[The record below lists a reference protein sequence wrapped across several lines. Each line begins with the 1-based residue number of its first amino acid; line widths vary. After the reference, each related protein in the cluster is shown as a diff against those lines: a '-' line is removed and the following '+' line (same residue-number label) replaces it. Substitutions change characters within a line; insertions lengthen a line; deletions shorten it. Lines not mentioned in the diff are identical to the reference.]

1 MRQITAVEQFV
12 AKMAHLF
19 PSSYGTRTLLILL
32 DCDRKPTVYTTIARL
47 LFHYTNR
54 QATVRILTQVVV
66 KWRGKNH
73 GVGIL
78 FEIIERQKLGVG
90 EVVLNPDRNIGAQVR
105 NS

>member
-54 QATVRILTQVVV
+54 SNGTDIKPSCRQMEGKKSR
-66 KWRGKNH
+66 RGDP
-73 GVGIL
+73 
-78 FEIIERQKLGVG
+78 F
-90 EVVLNPDRNIGAQVR
+90 
-105 NS
+105 